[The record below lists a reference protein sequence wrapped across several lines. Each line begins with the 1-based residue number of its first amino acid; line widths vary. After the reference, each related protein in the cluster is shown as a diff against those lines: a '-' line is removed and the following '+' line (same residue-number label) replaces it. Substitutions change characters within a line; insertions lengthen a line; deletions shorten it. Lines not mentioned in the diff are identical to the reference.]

1 MTTSKIW
8 LGFGSLQ
15 QQSARRSRRWHQNIS
30 VDKSAGVKRLALSH
44 QVTFLYPLWQ
54 RLFTTNISCVN
65 LNEGTRGRVQDDDD
79 EGDESFIL
87 RAPRGEARAAWPR
100 RKVTP
105 RDSMPPPPPPRLVS
119 CSPEWTA
126 RGRMGNN
133 KKNTSIKRWWS
144 SCESVHILMVDLCDP
159 ADVLGYRRSKC
170 PPKKKTLLQIK
181 KISRQQLFHTEVRAV
196 VHEEWLATA
205 LANHK
210 QVKAGTEEELN
221 PFKSRNGWNVERCC
235 AFWLEQSTG
244 KKFKERV

>member
-87 RAPRGEARAAWPR
+87 RAPRGEARAAWPQ

-105 RDSMPPPPPPRLVS
+105 RDSMPPPPPPPRLVS

-133 KKNTSIKRWWS
+133 KKIHQLKDGGAPVSPFTSWRLTCVTPQMFWGTDAQS
-144 SCESVHILMVDLCDP
+144 
-159 ADVLGYRRSKC
+159 A
-170 PPKKKTLLQIK
+170 PPKKKRCFKLK
-181 KISRQQLFHTEVRAV
+181 KSQDSNYFTQ
-196 VHEEWLATA
+196 
-205 LANHK
+205 K
-210 QVKAGTEEELN
+210 
-221 PFKSRNGWNVERCC
+221 
-235 AFWLEQSTG
+235 
-244 KKFKERV
+244 

>member
-54 RLFTTNISCVN
+54 RLFTTNISCVK

-105 RDSMPPPPPPRLVS
+105 RDSMPPPPPPPLHIS

-126 RGRMGNN
+126 RGWTPNNN
-133 KKNTSIKRWWS
+133 KSINNKIVELVWVQETIQSPFTSWRLTCVTPQMFWGTDAQIGTNN
-144 SCESVHILMVDLCDP
+144 
-159 ADVLGYRRSKC
+159 DV
-170 PPKKKTLLQIK
+170 
-181 KISRQQLFHTEVRAV
+181 
-196 VHEEWLATA
+196 
-205 LANHK
+205 
-210 QVKAGTEEELN
+210 
-221 PFKSRNGWNVERCC
+221 
-235 AFWLEQSTG
+235 
-244 KKFKERV
+244 